1 MKTIILILLLAGF
14 SLGSSDN
21 PAATPD
27 KMATASKKIPWYKK
41 LEVVRFVE
49 LVLEDEAQEYRN
61 AEAWLKHQKFSN
73 ETYDQCLEFL
83 SGMVYEKDK
92 ARGRR
97 LTAGFKTPG
106 KREEILA
113 QYDATEKNP

>member
-1 MKTIILILLLAGF
+1 
-14 SLGSSDN
+14 
-21 PAATPD
+21 
-27 KMATASKKIPWYKK
+27 
-41 LEVVRFVE
+41 
-49 LVLEDEAQEYRN
+49 
-61 AEAWLKHQKFSN
+61 
-73 ETYDQCLEFL
+73 
-83 SGMVYEKDK
+83 MVYEKDK

>member
-49 LVLEDEAQEYRN
+49 LVLEDEAQDTATPRLGSNTRSSRTRPTTN
-61 AEAWLKHQKFSN
+61 AWNFYPAWSMK
-73 ETYDQCLEFL
+73 
-83 SGMVYEKDK
+83 
-92 ARGRR
+92 
-97 LTAGFKTPG
+97 KT
-106 KREEILA
+106 KRA
-113 QYDATEKNP
+113 VGV